1 MREGPTTGLAPC
13 PDKLSGTARGA
24 LTILSQRSQAVIMPL
39 KMTQSRSVHIRP
51 HPRSNE
57 GFASGILKVPGLL
70 AVEPALHVHRTSLAR
85 SPRERAR
92 CLRHASRSKLLPSD
106 VERIK
111 GHVRGHRHTLAVI
124 RTEKAPEE
132 VDDLSRDAAKAIE
145 PSVVRKR
152 ASPLPTSDLQN

>member
-1 MREGPTTGLAPC
+1 
-13 PDKLSGTARGA
+13 
-24 LTILSQRSQAVIMPL
+24 
-39 KMTQSRSVHIRP
+39 
-51 HPRSNE
+51 
-57 GFASGILKVPGLL
+57 
-70 AVEPALHVHRTSLAR
+70 
-85 SPRERAR
+85 
-92 CLRHASRSKLLPSD
+92 LPSD